1 MLASIVSRSLR
12 FLVVAG
18 LIYVMGDTA
27 KLFIEKYLN
36 VLSIAFVALLLIG
49 FWAIGKGARRAGSVG
64 VAEDDI

>member
-1 MLASIVSRSLR
+1 
-12 FLVVAG
+12 
-18 LIYVMGDTA
+18 MGDTA